1 MVFMDTCLKHQAV
14 KQDTVNQNTEK
25 KNSLKK
31 APVKGDSDR
40 KSNPAQETAI
50 CHGAGPCA
58 VIAGPGSGK
67 TFVLVKRI
75 QYLIRSLEVLPSSI
89 LVLTFS
95 RAAAAEMRSRHMA
108 QGGAAEVVFGTFH
121 AVFFRILQESSHGR
135 LCMVEPAVK
144 RNYLRRLCEDRPS
157 FLPEKMTPEEL
168 QQLISRSKNG
178 LPCPRQPW
186 LPGLVRVYDAYL
198 QNRGCLD
205 FDDMILKCRALLT
218 ENPEILNLWRS
229 RFKWILVDEFQDVSR
244 TQYELLRL
252 LAAPLN
258 NLFVV
263 GDDDQS
269 IYGFRGADPG
279 TVQRFLQDY
288 CVGAKICSKE
298 EASERS
304 AALPGKQIFL
314 TTNYRCSRSVLSAGS
329 KLIRENKNRI
339 DKTFQA
345 GSPEKGAFFLRPF
358 SDPGAEYA
366 FLASTLKSM
375 EPERLSRSAVIFRT
389 HTGASAFLSVLSK
402 NGIPFMAEGTKTR
415 MKQVPSSRTQILK
428 DLCAYYRCA
437 LRLEKDRTGL
447 YARKDTADLRQGLIR
462 IMNRPER
469 YLSGFFIPRENLSRQ
484 EMLARAG
491 FEKDA
496 AQELFEDLDLLSSL
510 SPVYSLRYL
519 FDSVGYRSFAQE
531 SYKNAGDILSE
542 LLHEAKEY
550 SDPLDWLSRLEE
562 LSAREER
569 KTGTE
574 NTKKAADPASNTD
587 HAQKT
592 GVNIIT
598 MHACKGLEFEEV
610 FIPDLNEGNIP
621 SRKAWSEE
629 EIEEERRLLYV
640 AMTRAK
646 KSLTICFL
654 EGTPDRPAA
663 PSRFLRPFIHSAAG
677 S

>member
-1 MVFMDTCLKHQAV
+1 MVFMDTFLKQEAV

-25 KNSLKK
+25 KNSLEK

-50 CHGAGPCA
+50 RHGAGPCA

-75 QYLIRSLEVLPSSI
+75 QYLIRTLKVLPSSI

-95 RAAAAEMRSRHMA
+95 RAAAAEMRARHMA

-121 AVFFRILQESSHGR
+121 AVFFRILQESSHER
-135 LCMVEPAVK
+135 LRMVEPAVK

-168 QQLISRSKNG
+168 QQLISRCKNG

-205 FDDMILKCRALLT
+205 FDDMILKCRALLI
-218 ENPEILNLWRS
+218 ENPKILDLWRS

-288 CVGAKICSKE
+288 SIDAGGEVRE
-298 EASERS
+298 ETE
-304 AALPGKQIFL
+304 ALPGKKVFL
-314 TTNYRCSRSVLSAGS
+314 TTNYRCSRAVLSAGS

-339 DKTFQA
+339 DKTFRA

-375 EPERLSRSAVIFRT
+375 EPERLSRTAVIFRT

-402 NGIPFMAEGTKTR
+402 NGIPFTAEGTKTR
-415 MKQVPSSRTQILK
+415 LKQVPTSRALILK
-428 DLCAYYRCA
+428 DLCAYYLCA
-437 LRLEKDRTGL
+437 LRLKKDREGL
-447 YARKDTADLRQGLIR
+447 YARKDMAELRKGLMR

-469 YLSGFFIPRENLSRQ
+469 YLSGFFIPRENLSRRK
-484 EMLARAG
+484 MLARAG
-491 FEKDA
+491 FERDA
-496 AQELFEDLDLLSSL
+496 AKELFEDLDLLSSL

-519 FDSVGYRSFAQE
+519 FDSIGYRSFARE
-531 SYKNAGDILSE
+531 SYKNAGDVLSE
-542 LLHEAKEY
+542 LLLEAKEY
-550 SDPLDWLSRLEE
+550 SDPVEWLSRLEE
-562 LSAREER
+562 LSSREE
-569 KTGTE
+569 KNTGTD
-574 NTKKAADPASNTD
+574 NTRKASD
-587 HAQKT
+587 HGSDKDHEHRHS
-592 GVNIIT
+592 VNIIT

-621 SRKAWSEE
+621 SRKAWSVE
-629 EIEEERRLLYV
+629 EIEEERRLFYV

-646 KSLTICFL
+646 KSLTVCFL

-663 PSRFLRPFIHSAAG
+663 PSRFLRPFRQSAAG
-677 S
+677 N